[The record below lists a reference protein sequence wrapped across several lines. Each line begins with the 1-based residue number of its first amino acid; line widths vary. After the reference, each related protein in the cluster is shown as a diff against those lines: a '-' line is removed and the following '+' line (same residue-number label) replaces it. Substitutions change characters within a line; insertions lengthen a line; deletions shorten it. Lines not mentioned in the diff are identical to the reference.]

1 MVIGEIEVFPS
12 EDNKIKDNKIN
23 DNEDDSIEE

>member
-12 EDNKIKDNKIN
+12 EDNKIKDNKID